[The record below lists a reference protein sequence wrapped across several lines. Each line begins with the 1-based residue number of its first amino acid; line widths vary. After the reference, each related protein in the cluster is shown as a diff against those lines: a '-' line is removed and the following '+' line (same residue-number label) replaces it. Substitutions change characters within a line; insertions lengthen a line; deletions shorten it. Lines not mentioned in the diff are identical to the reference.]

1 MAMTK
6 QQFKDAFREAVSA
19 EFAHI
24 PTSEMNIPFVFS
36 EKFSNRMEK
45 LIRSQKKPYWVYVN
59 TAAKRA
65 ALILALLFS
74 LLASACAI
82 KDIREPIV
90 SFLTDIYD
98 TYIRYMFEGE
108 TVDEITYEYTLGY
121 VPPGYQQFDRFDSKI
136 KIATAYQN
144 ENGEVIK
151 FVQWITENWQ
161 NTLDNEQ
168 TYMYSITVSN
178 IEVKILEIENSR
190 KALWA
195 QNGYLF
201 SIVTTGNINIETLRE
216 MILSIT

>member
-1 MAMTK
+1 MAITK

-24 PTSEMNIPFVFS
+24 PTNEMDIPFAFS
-36 EKFSNRMEK
+36 EKFCNRMEK

-59 TAAKRA
+59 TAAKRT

-98 TYIRYMFEGE
+98 TYIRYIFEGE

-121 VPPGYQQFDRFDSKI
+121 VPPGYELVDRYDSKL
-136 KIATAYQN
+136 KIAISYRN
-144 ENGEVIK
+144 ETGELIDFAQVVTDNAEATINNGLG
-151 FVQWITENWQ
+151 NG
-161 NTLDNEQ
+161 
-168 TYMYSITVSN
+168 YSIIVSN
-178 IEVKILEIENSR
+178 HTVKILEVEDVR
-190 KALWA
+190 KAFWI
-195 QNGYLF
+195 QDGYLL
-201 SIVTTGNINIETLRE
+201 SIATTGNLDIEILQE
-216 MILSIT
+216 MILSVS

>member
-24 PTSEMNIPFVFS
+24 PTHEMDIPFAFS
-36 EKFSNRMEK
+36 EKFCNRMEK

-90 SFLTDIYD
+90 SFFTDIYD
-98 TYIRYMFEGE
+98 TYIRYIFEGE

-121 VPPGYQQFDRFDSKI
+121 VPTGYEQTDHLDSKLRI
-136 KIATAYQN
+136 ITSYQN
-144 ENGEVIK
+144 ETGELIEFAQVVTDNAQTTINNGLG
-151 FVQWITENWQ
+151 NG
-161 NTLDNEQ
+161 
-168 TYMYSITVSN
+168 YSIVVSDV
-178 IEVKILEIENSR
+178 EVKILEIEDIR
-190 KALWA
+190 KAFWIRD
-195 QNGYLF
+195 GYLL
-201 SIVTTGNINIETLRE
+201 SIVTTGNLDMEILQE
-216 MILSIT
+216 MILSVS